1 MSDKYIP
8 EVYLMY
14 LPENM
19 RSLINRNKMNLN
31 LSQVMYLEELEKAIP
46 LDDIFF
52 LVYQQTRKDSLVSF
66 MSNNDLFSFLSHP
79 KNISWMSK
87 MENKY
92 SQYLQKNGFDLKTDG
107 SNWETPFHEFDV
119 YTDVE
124 HGIDAKNLRLIILK
138 ENDVSTE
145 VTMLK
150 EIVEE
155 RKRRFASSLYDLIGM
170 DGLRTHPVAKQIL

>member
-1 MSDKYIP
+1 
-8 EVYLMY
+8 
-14 LPENM
+14 
-19 RSLINRNKMNLN
+19 
-31 LSQVMYLEELEKAIP
+31 
-46 LDDIFF
+46 
-52 LVYQQTRKDSLVSF
+52 

-92 SQYLQKNGFDLKTDG
+92 SQYLQKNGFDLKSDG
-107 SNWETPFHEFDV
+107 SNWDTPFREFEV

-138 ENDVSTE
+138 EDDISLDVPI
-145 VTMLK
+145 LK
-150 EIVEE
+150 EAIQE
-155 RKRRFASSLYDLIGM
+155 RKRRFASYLYDLIGM

>member
-92 SQYLQKNGFDLKTDG
+92 SQYLQKNGFDLKSDG
-107 SNWETPFHEFDV
+107 SGETMIFREFDI

-124 HGIDAKNLRLIILK
+124 HGVDAKYLRLIILK
-138 ENDVSTE
+138 EAELPLDEPMFKE
-145 VTMLK
+145 V
-150 EIVEE
+150 INE